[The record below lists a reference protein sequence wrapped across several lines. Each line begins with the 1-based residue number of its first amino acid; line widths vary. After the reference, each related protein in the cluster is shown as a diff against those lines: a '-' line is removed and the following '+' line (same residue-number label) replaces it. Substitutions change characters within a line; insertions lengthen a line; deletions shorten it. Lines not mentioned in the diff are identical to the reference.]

1 MAMDLNNEIYVN
13 KNSIWGFLDMT
24 GKKKITVITAIA
36 VLGVAIIIASV
47 YGYNYF
53 SKRNA
58 RQDPND
64 DSRFEVLKINGSYV
78 SSDIMQ
84 EESNKFF
91 EKYKRNSEVLRMNDH
106 ERNDM
111 FLDQVIER
119 MLLEDYV
126 NNKSGVTA
134 TDSEVE
140 DYINRFIKA
149 RYSDS
154 SLGTF
159 MSSQGY
165 ANEEE
170 MKMGIKGY
178 ILRHKALYKAA
189 KEKNVTLTE
198 QELDEGYEKHKIQN
212 KKVNIK
218 HIFISS
224 QERSKEEAKSL
235 AYEIYDKLK
244 NNENFAALAKQYS
257 DDEETRES
265 GGVIEELRAGFNE
278 AVFDNAVFTSEA
290 GQLLEPIEIARGYE
304 IVYVDKVTDFSRTRD
319 EYAELLTVEK
329 FMQSDA
335 YKEWFEEYKKNYDIE
350 ITDPA
355 MKAFRLFREKQY
367 EEAAKCYEELYLAK
381 KDGYYIEQACEA
393 YKLAENWSKLIETG
407 QLAIK
412 DNPSYVQ
419 YYLYQAE
426 GEFKG
431 GDRNKARELMKE
443 AEEKSGDN
451 TYYLDLIRKMYESQ
465 GLDEDVKRI
474 DEKFQKIAEKLKGQK
489 T

>member
-1 MAMDLNNEIYVN
+1 MAD
-13 KNSIWGFLDMT
+13 
-24 GKKKITVITAIA
+24 KKKIAVITGIVVLIA
-36 VLGVAIIIASV
+36 AIIIASV
-47 YGYNYF
+47 CGYNYF
-53 SKRNA
+53 SKRNIPEE
-58 RQDPND
+58 PNN
-64 DSRFEVLKINGSYV
+64 DSRFEVLKINGTYV
-78 SSDIMQ
+78 SSDIMK

-91 EKYKRNSEVLRMNDH
+91 EKYKRNAEVLRMNEF

-140 DYINRFIKA
+140 DYISRFVKP

-170 MKMGIKGY
+170 MKAGIKEY

-224 QERSKEEAKSL
+224 QERSKEEAKNLADEIYNRLNNNEDFESL
-235 AYEIYDKLK
+235 AKE
-244 NNENFAALAKQYS
+244 YS

-265 GGVIEELRAGFNE
+265 GGVVEELRAGFNE
-278 AVFDNAVFTSEA
+278 EVFDNAVFTSEA
-290 GQLLEPIEIARGYE
+290 GQLLEPIEVARGYE
-304 IVYVDKVTDFSRTRD
+304 IVYVDKVTEFYRTRD
-319 EYAELLTVEK
+319 EYAELFTVEK
-329 FMQSDA
+329 FMSSDV

-355 MKAFRLFREKQY
+355 MKAFRLFREGQY
-367 EEAAKCYEELYLAK
+367 SEAGKCYEELYMTE
-381 KDGYYIEQACEA
+381 KDIYFIERACDA
-393 YKLAENWSKLIETG
+393 YKHAENWTKLIEMG

-412 DNPSYVQ
+412 DNPSYVEF
-419 YYLYQAE
+419 YIYQAE
-426 GEFKG
+426 GEFNAGSK
-431 GDRNKARELMKE
+431 DMAEELLKE
-443 AEEKSGDN
+443 AEKKAADN
-451 TYYLDLIRKMYESQ
+451 TYYLDLIRRMYLDQ
-465 GLDEDVKRI
+465 GIDEGVKRI
-474 DEKFQKIAEKLKGQK
+474 DERLKKIAEKFKG
-489 T
+489 

>member
-1 MAMDLNNEIYVN
+1 MAD
-13 KNSIWGFLDMT
+13 
-24 GKKKITVITAIA
+24 KKKIAVITGIVVLIA
-36 VLGVAIIIASV
+36 AIIIASV
-47 YGYNYF
+47 CGYNYF
-53 SKRNA
+53 SKRNIPEE
-58 RQDPND
+58 PNN
-64 DSRFEVLKINGSYV
+64 DSRFEVLKINGTYV
-78 SSDIMQ
+78 SSDIMK

-91 EKYKRNSEVLRMNDH
+91 EKYKRNAEVLRMNEF

-140 DYINRFIKA
+140 DYISRFVKP
-149 RYSDS
+149 RYSDL

-170 MKMGIKGY
+170 MKAGIKEY

-224 QERSKEEAKSL
+224 QERSKEEAKNLADEIYNRLNNNEDFESL
-235 AYEIYDKLK
+235 AKE
-244 NNENFAALAKQYS
+244 YS

-265 GGVIEELRAGFNE
+265 GGVVEELRAGFNE
-278 AVFDNAVFTSEA
+278 EVFDNAVFTSEA
-290 GQLLEPIEIARGYE
+290 GQLLEPIEVARGYE
-304 IVYVDKVTDFSRTRD
+304 IVYVDKVTEFYRTRD
-319 EYAELLTVEK
+319 EYAELFTVEK
-329 FMQSDA
+329 FMSSDV

-355 MKAFRLFREKQY
+355 MKAFRLFREGQY
-367 EEAAKCYEELYLAK
+367 SEAGKCYEELYMTE
-381 KDGYYIEQACEA
+381 KDIYFIERACDA
-393 YKLAENWSKLIETG
+393 YKHAENWTKLIEMG

-412 DNPSYVQ
+412 DNPSYVEF
-419 YYLYQAE
+419 YIYQAE
-426 GEFKG
+426 GEFNAGSK
-431 GDRNKARELMKE
+431 DMAEELLKE
-443 AEEKSGDN
+443 AEKKAADN
-451 TYYLDLIRKMYESQ
+451 TYYLDLIRRMYLDQ
-465 GLDEDVKRI
+465 GIDEGVKRI
-474 DEKFQKIAEKLKGQK
+474 DERLKKIAEKFKG
-489 T
+489 